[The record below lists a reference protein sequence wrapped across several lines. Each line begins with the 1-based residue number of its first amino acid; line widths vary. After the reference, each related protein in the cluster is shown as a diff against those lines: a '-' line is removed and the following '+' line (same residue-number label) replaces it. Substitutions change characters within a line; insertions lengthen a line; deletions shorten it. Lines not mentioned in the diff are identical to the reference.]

1 LIYVDTSVIVAALD
15 PTDPRRE
22 KARKA
27 LELHDNKVVSE
38 LVIAELA
45 SMLARQR
52 RVLVSIRDKLGVDD
66 HMASIAIILY
76 ILKRFNLKYTS
87 VRGFSTTLF
96 GKIYNPM
103 AYAIEPTE
111 KLRLKTLDLLHLAY
125 IKAIR
130 EQGLWIHALLTAD
143 TDFKDIE
150 KDLQESLGVTIDLLT
165 PLPFQSPPHLLMWE
179 DPRSCYILLS
189 TLLSIKRFIDSPSTQ
204 TNISHLGHLESQNS
218 ACTSMVIDFID
229 INLFWIVLL
238 LDPQGCYNIPVASR
252 DFHLPHRDMDIPMGS
267 LVAVEPSG
275 KGLPSMLKNPKPF

>member
-1 LIYVDTSVIVAALD
+1 VDTSVIVAALD
-15 PTDPRRE
+15 STDLRRE

-45 SMLARQR
+45 SMLARQQ
-52 RVLVSIRDKLGVDD
+52 RVLVSIRDKLDVDD

-96 GKIYNPM
+96 CKIYNPM

-143 TDFKDIE
+143 TDFKGIE

-165 PLPFQSPPHLLMWE
+165 PHFDLHPAPNVG
-179 DPRSCYILLS
+179 RSTILLY
-189 TLLSIKRFIDSPSTQ
+189 IAF
-204 TNISHLGHLESQNS
+204 
-218 ACTSMVIDFID
+218 
-229 INLFWIVLL
+229 
-238 LDPQGCYNIPVASR
+238 
-252 DFHLPHRDMDIPMGS
+252 
-267 LVAVEPSG
+267 
-275 KGLPSMLKNPKPF
+275 NPTIY